1 MQFSRLR
8 ILVYMGL
15 IFAAGIAAGVMAE
28 RLSSTE
34 TVSAKATPS
43 RSNDDWRQRYLES
56 MRTRLRMDEAQMKQL
71 NETLDETRVEYRL
84 LRQIYRPQMEKIH
97 QDQVAKIL
105 RFLRP
110 GQVAEFQ
117 KLERERE
124 ERMKARENGP
134 GI

>member
-1 MQFSRLR
+1 
-8 ILVYMGL
+8 
-15 IFAAGIAAGVMAE
+15 
-28 RLSSTE
+28 
-34 TVSAKATPS
+34 
-43 RSNDDWRQRYLES
+43 
-56 MRTRLRMDEAQMKQL
+56 EAQMKQL

-110 GQVAEFQ
+110 EQVAEFQ

-124 ERMKARENGP
+124 EKMKARENGP

>member
-1 MQFSRLR
+1 
-8 ILVYMGL
+8 
-15 IFAAGIAAGVMAE
+15 
-28 RLSSTE
+28 
-34 TVSAKATPS
+34 
-43 RSNDDWRQRYLES
+43 
-56 MRTRLRMDEAQMKQL
+56 EAQMKQL

-134 GI
+134 GV